1 MSLSQDLIAPRIVEV
16 PLQEDSCRRHAAEEQ
31 APCAEPSVEENFH
44 ATRLAIW
51 RARSAVGTRSPGSG
65 NETSRREWH
74 YFRIDEELFFW
85 RELWRKMA
93 PPSDLIFEF
102 PS

>member
-1 MSLSQDLIAPRIVEV
+1 MSSGLEAYSLSIAFKSSKSR
-16 PLQEDSCRRHAAEEQ
+16 CRRIRAVAMLRKNKRRARSLQ
-31 APCAEPSVEENFH
+31 FEENFH

-85 RELWRKMA
+85 
-93 PPSDLIFEF
+93 
-102 PS
+102 